1 MECAEI
7 VTQRWSSPFGAVFFG
22 TPNSESESEFTVSTF
37 FCLGALLGL
46 EAVSKDGFP
55 IKQMSIS
62 QINVIYLPTTQAE
75 SSPVMMGFL
84 TADMEMSGPA

>member
-7 VTQRWSSPFGAVFFG
+7 IIQRESSPFGAVFFG

-46 EAVSKDGFP
+46 GAVSKDGFP
-55 IKQMSIS
+55 IK
-62 QINVIYLPTTQAE
+62 
-75 SSPVMMGFL
+75 
-84 TADMEMSGPA
+84 